1 MTDIPRRHPQVLC
14 SLVIIRDR
22 SEFGPR
28 PTIRSTAML
37 TVTRCKAAG
46 ARFAVDHHAFGRE
59 AFRTDV
65 LSGLSEQIPLEAT
78 LIARASRIPQHYLRR
93 SFVAGGPLPL
103 ADLQLLQQERP
114 DLDILPI
121 ECANRAIE
129 EIAAAHEIERAGP
142 GSTMLSQSR
151 HAPDEA
157 QALWLA
163 FLWSQFPKHER
174 RALAAAWE
182 AWRVIER
189 ARPLPF

>member
-14 SLVIIRDR
+14 SLVIIRDHG
-22 SEFGPR
+22 EFGPR
-28 PTIRSTAML
+28 SAIRSIAML

-46 ARFAVDHHAFGRE
+46 AQFTVDHHAFGKEVSR
-59 AFRTDV
+59 ADV
-65 LSGLSEQIPLEAT
+65 LSGLSERIPLEAT
-78 LIARASRIPQHYLRR
+78 LIARASRIPQHYLRH
-93 SFVAGGPLPL
+93 SFAAGGPLPL

-114 DLDILPI
+114 DLHILPI

-142 GSTMLSQSR
+142 GSTILARSR

>member
-1 MTDIPRRHPQVLC
+1 MTNIPRRHPQVLC

-22 SEFGPR
+22 GEFEPR
-28 PTIRSTAML
+28 PTIRSTAVL

-46 ARFAVDHHAFGRE
+46 ASFALDHHAFGRE
-59 AFRTDV
+59 ASRTDV
-65 LSGLSEQIPLEAT
+65 LSGLSERIPLEAT
-78 LIARASRIPQHYLRR
+78 LIARASRIPQHYLRH
-93 SFVAGGPLPL
+93 SFAAGGPLPL

-142 GSTMLSQSR
+142 GSTMLSRSR

-163 FLWSQFPKHER
+163 FLWSQFPKHQR
-174 RALAAAWE
+174 RVLAAAWE
-182 AWRVIER
+182 AWRAIER

>member
-1 MTDIPRRHPQVLC
+1 MTIIPRQHPDILC
-14 SLVIIRDR
+14 SLVIIRDASEHAAR
-22 SEFGPR
+22 SA
-28 PTIRSTAML
+28 IRSAAL
-37 TVTRCKAAG
+37 FTVTQCRQAG
-46 ARFAVDHHAFGRE
+46 ARFTIDHATFDRM
-59 AFRTDV
+59 ATRTNV
-65 LSGLSEQIPLEAT
+65 LFGLSERIPLEAT
-78 LIARASRIPQHYLRR
+78 LIARASGIPQHYLRH
-93 SFVAGGPLPL
+93 SFAAGGPLPL

-114 DLDILPI
+114 DLDILPL
-121 ECANRAIE
+121 ECANKAIE

-142 GSTMLSQSR
+142 GSSMLARSR

-182 AWRVIER
+182 AWRAIEW